1 MSVTVTDNPAQHRYE
16 AYVDSKLAGYLE
28 YEQTDTTTVFP
39 HTKVFPENEGQG
51 VGSALVR
58 HALDLVRAD
67 GTRKAVP
74 VCPFVKAW
82 IDKHPEYKDV
92 TQDPPTD

>member
-1 MSVTVTDNPAQHRYE
+1 
-16 AYVDSKLAGYLE
+16 
-28 YEQTDTTTVFP
+28 
-39 HTKVFPENEGQG
+39 
-51 VGSALVR
+51 VR